1 MGGSSSQSVPESFDR
16 SASNKRASLV
26 REQWDDYKTR
36 FQPVE
41 NKLINDMG
49 TGSHT
54 NFNAAGIETANLA
67 ANTAYSSAAD
77 MEQRD
82 RQRLG
87 QGLSSTQLQAQNTNN
102 DMAKSAGTATAVNQ
116 ASQADIDRKN
126 AVMSAGL
133 GSAAAVGK

>member
-1 MGGSSSQSVPESFDR
+1 MGGSSPSTPESFDR
-16 SASNKRASLV
+16 VASEKRAGLV

-49 TGSHT
+49 GSGSHT
-54 NFNAAGIETANLA
+54 TYNDLGVTNAKLGAK
-67 ANTAYSSAAD
+67 TAYAGAAD

-87 QGLSSTQLQAQNTNN
+87 QGLSDTQVQAQSTNKA
-102 DMAKSAGTATAVNQ
+102 MAASAGIATAVNQ

-133 GSAAAVGK
+133 GSVSALGK

>member
-1 MGGSSSQSVPESFDR
+1 MGGSSPSTPESFDR
-16 SASNKRASLV
+16 AASTKRASLV

-41 NKLINDMG
+41 NKLISDMG

-54 NFNAAGIETANLA
+54 NFNNEGIATANLA
-67 ANTAYSSAAD
+67 ANTAYTSAAD

-87 QGLSSTQLQAQNTNN
+87 QGLNGQQLQAQQTNN
-102 DMAKSAGTATAVNQ
+102 NMAKSAGTATAVNQ

-133 GSAAAVGK
+133 GSAAALGK

>member
-1 MGGSSSQSVPESFDR
+1 MGGSSPSTPESFDR
-16 SASNKRASLV
+16 AASTKRASLV
-26 REQWDDYKTR
+26 RQQWEDYKTR

-49 TGSHT
+49 TGEHT
-54 NFNAAGIETANLA
+54 TFNEAGIATANRA
-67 ANTAYSSAAD
+67 ADTAYSSAAD

-87 QGLSSTQLQAQNTNN
+87 QGLNGLQLQAQQSNN
-102 DMAKSAGTATAVNQ
+102 NMARSAGTATAVNQ

-133 GSAAAVGK
+133 GSASALGK

>member
-1 MGGSSSQSVPESFDR
+1 MGGSSPSTPESFDR
-16 SASNKRASLV
+16 AASTKRASLV
-26 REQWDDYKTR
+26 RQQWEDYKTR

-49 TGSHT
+49 TGEHMT
-54 NFNAAGIETANLA
+54 FNEAGIATANRA
-67 ANTAYSSAAD
+67 ADTAYSSAAD

-87 QGLSSTQLQAQNTNN
+87 QGLNELQLQAQQSNN
-102 DMAKSAGTATAVNQ
+102 NMARSVGTATAVNQ

-133 GSAAAVGK
+133 GSASALGK

>member
-1 MGGSSSQSVPESFDR
+1 MGGSSPSTPESFDR
-16 SASNKRASLV
+16 AASTKRASLV
-26 REQWDDYKTR
+26 RQQWEDYKTR

-49 TGSHT
+49 TGEHT
-54 NFNAAGIETANLA
+54 TFNEAGIATANRA
-67 ANTAYSSAAD
+67 ADTAYSSAAD

-87 QGLSSTQLQAQNTNN
+87 QGLNGLQLQAQQSNN
-102 DMAKSAGTATAVNQ
+102 NMARSVGTATAVNQ

-133 GSAAAVGK
+133 GSASALGK

>member
-1 MGGSSSQSVPESFDR
+1 MGGSSPSTPESFDR
-16 SASNKRASLV
+16 AASTKRASLV
-26 REQWDDYKTR
+26 RQQWEDYKTR

-49 TGSHT
+49 TGEHT
-54 NFNAAGIETANLA
+54 TFNEAGIATANRA
-67 ANTAYSSAAD
+67 ADTAYSSAAD

-87 QGLSSTQLQAQNTNN
+87 QGLNELQLQAQQSNN
-102 DMAKSAGTATAVNQ
+102 NMARSVGTATAVNQ

-133 GSAAAVGK
+133 GSASALGK

>member
-1 MGGSSSQSVPESFDR
+1 MGGSSPSTPESFDR
-16 SASNKRASLV
+16 AASTKRASLV
-26 REQWDDYKTR
+26 RQQWEDYKTR

-41 NKLINDMG
+41 NKLINEMG
-49 TGSHT
+49 TGEHT
-54 NFNAAGIETANLA
+54 TFNEAGIAMANRA
-67 ANTAYSSAAD
+67 ADTAYSSAAD

-87 QGLSSTQLQAQNTNN
+87 QGLTGLQLQAQQSNN
-102 DMAKSAGTATAVNQ
+102 NMARSVGTATAVNQ

-133 GSAAAVGK
+133 GSASAIGK